1 MKAKIKATEG
11 SGKAG
16 KLPFELRGFV
26 ALAEVALS
34 GAITSL
40 LYLHV
45 YIILLWNLCARSENV
60 TGKMYP
66 CLSVVRVYPCL
77 SVVRVYPCLSV
88 VRVYPCLSIVRVYP
102 CLSIVPRVHPSVYNT
117 AYPFFVTKAELL
129 HIRDTV

>member
-26 ALAEVALS
+26 ALAQVALS
-34 GAITSL
+34 GAVTSL

-77 SVVRVYPCLSV
+77 SVVRVYPCLS
-88 VRVYPCLSIVRVYP
+88 
-102 CLSIVPRVHPSVYNT
+102 IVPRVHPSVYNT